1 MNKYMFLAKK
11 DVNLLSFGICRRN
24 VWSGTSGK
32 GSPFTPLI
40 FQVISVNIRM
50 QVIYIQ
56 VPIIKKKLISN
67 KLYLW
72 GWKIPSGWENGII

>member
-1 MNKYMFLAKK
+1 MSICYHLGFVGEACGVELAFSRARITRA
-11 DVNLLSFGICRRN
+11 L
-24 VWSGTSGK
+24 GK